1 MKQFDPINSP
11 LDGKNLIE
19 AAAGTGKTY
28 AVTCL
33 FVRLIVEKGL
43 AVKDIL
49 VVTFTVA
56 ATEELKD
63 RIRRKLK
70 DALDSF
76 AKGQCD
82 EPFLRGLLEKYP
94 NEGDR
99 KIAVERLTSAIRDF
113 DEAAIFTIHSF
124 CQRMLYENAFESGT
138 LFDVEM
144 VTNQEDLREE
154 IVEDF
159 WRSNFY
165 DSLPELVEYAMNQG
179 FKPGYFLK
187 LLGNNAMNPDV
198 SIVPEADP
206 PGIAAIADSLTLFE
220 GKLNRL
226 REMWTACEK
235 EISEKLKSQSLKAN
249 VYGSRVPA
257 MTEAMQRFLASGGQH
272 FTLFKDFEKFTQARI
287 SASIKKGAVAPSHDF
302 FALCEDVA
310 VMARAVT
317 DLMER
322 HFLFLKTEMIRT
334 ARREIAARKGLRN
347 IMFYDDL
354 LLKMRSALEGAG
366 GDALATAIRR
376 KYKSAIIDEF
386 QDTDTIQYAIFHAI
400 FGKEGVDLF
409 LIGDPKQTIFDFRGA
424 DVFAYMKAASVIEM
438 QYALRENWRSEPGLV
453 KAINALFS
461 HRHKAFV
468 YDGISFQPA
477 EAASGKEQRYLKV
490 NGKNEAPLHLWI
502 VPGDR
507 LSPTA
512 KGLAKGRAR
521 SLICRAVASEI
532 ARLLELGREGK
543 ALIGIEPIHEGDIAV
558 LVRTNREAVLVQDS
572 LSEIGIPSVLHMK
585 ENIFNSREAVE
596 MERVLKGIAYPDR
609 EGLIRGALTTDMMGA
624 DGKDLDR
631 FIKDENEWRI
641 WIERFW
647 NYHEIWHAHGFIR
660 MFRQLVAG
668 EHVKQR
674 LLCCPD
680 GERRLTNV
688 LHLSELLQRESVGKR
703 LGPIALLRWLIK
715 QKGTQTM
722 RSDEEQIRLESDEKA
737 VKVVT
742 VHKSKGLE
750 YPVVFCPF
758 VWGDSNIKGDVLFF
772 HDEHNDWRLT
782 CDVGSSN
789 RQCSEENARKEL
801 LAENVRLLYVALT
814 RARHRCYLVWGKFN
828 EAGTSAPAYLFHS
841 GRADSCDNVIDE
853 TDERYCK
860 LTDSELASDIGDVV
874 QKSAGTI
881 GAYEMPVEAV
891 RKYWARYDIGERAEC
906 RHFSR
911 TIDRSWKI
919 ASFSYL
925 TSDRPHVADL
935 PDRDISPH
943 MDISDEDAT
952 GPQASGIFAFP
963 KGARAGSF
971 LHDIM
976 EHMDYTQKDMGAART
991 LVSQKLPEYGFED
1004 KWVDAVT
1011 SMLENVVNIPL
1022 DSEDNG
1028 LKLAAVNVR
1037 DRINELEFYFPL
1049 KHISPEA
1056 LRSIY
1061 NIAGSRCKTDGV
1073 LVIPEIMEKLWFSPA
1088 RGYMKGYM
1096 DMVFRYANRFYL
1108 VDWKSNFLGAHV
1120 TDYDA
1125 ATLSRVMAESFY
1137 FLQYHIYTVALNKFL
1152 QLRISDYKYE
1162 THFGGVYYLFLR
1174 GMDPA
1179 WGHHYGIYYDR
1190 PEERLVEDLT
1200 QTLIGNT

>member
-1 MKQFDPINSP
+1 MKTFDPINSP

-33 FVRLIVEKGL
+33 FVRLIIEKRL
-43 AVKDIL
+43 SVREVL

-63 RIRRKLK
+63 RIRKILK

-76 AKGQCD
+76 TQGQSD
-82 EPFLRGLLEKYP
+82 ELFLRGLLERYP
-94 NEGDR
+94 DEAER
-99 KIAVERLTSAIRDF
+99 KIAVERLTAAVRDF
-113 DEAAIFTIHSF
+113 DEAAIFTIHGF
-124 CQRMLYENAFESGT
+124 CQRMLYENAFESGA

-159 WRSNFY
+159 WRRYFY
-165 DSLPELVEYAMNQG
+165 DALPEIVECAINRG
-179 FKPGYFLK
+179 FSPGYFLK
-187 LLGNNAMNPDV
+187 LLDNNAMNPDV
-198 SIVPEADP
+198 RIVPEAEP
-206 PGIAAIADSLTLFE
+206 PDIAAIADLLTLFE
-220 GKLNRL
+220 GELNRL
-226 REMWTACEK
+226 REMWTHSQG
-235 EISEKLKSQSLKAN
+235 EILEMLESPGLKAN
-249 VYGSRVPA
+249 IYGGRVTA
-257 MTEAMQRFLASGGQH
+257 MIEAMQNFLASDGQH
-272 FTLFKDFEKFTQARI
+272 LMLFKDFEKFTQAKI
-287 SASIKKGAVAPSHDF
+287 SESLKKGAEPPRHEF
-302 FALCEDVA
+302 FAVCQNA
-310 VMARAVT
+310 AAMARAVR

-322 HFLFLKTEMIRT
+322 HLLFLKTEMIRT
-334 ARREIAARKGLRN
+334 ARREITARKGLRN

-366 GDALATAIRR
+366 GEALATAIRR
-376 KYKSAIIDEF
+376 KYRSAIIDEF

-400 FGKEGVDLF
+400 FGKEGGDLF

-424 DVFAYMKAASVIEM
+424 DVFAYMKAASFVET
-438 QYALRENWRSEPGLV
+438 QYALSENWRSEPGLV
-453 KAINALFS
+453 KAVNTLFS

-477 EAASGKEQRYLKV
+477 EAASGKEHRYLKV
-490 NGKNEAPLHLWI
+490 KGKQEAPLHLWI
-502 VPGDR
+502 IPAER
-507 LSPTA
+507 HAAAA

-521 SLICRAVASEI
+521 SLIFRAVASEI
-532 ARLLELGREGK
+532 ARLLELGGEGE
-543 ALIGIEPIHEGDIAV
+543 ALIGKEPIHEGDIAV
-558 LVRTNREAVLVQDS
+558 LVRTNREALLIQDS
-572 LSEIGIPSVLHMK
+572 LSEIGISCVLHMK
-585 ENIFNSREAVE
+585 ENIFDSREAME
-596 MERVLKGIAYPDR
+596 MERVLKGIASPDR
-609 EGLIRGALTTDMMGA
+609 GGLLRGALTSDMMGEN
-624 DGKDLDR
+624 GNDLDR
-631 FIKDENEWRI
+631 FTKDENEWRI

-647 NYHEIWHAHGFIR
+647 NYHEIWHTHGFIR
-660 MFRQLVAG
+660 MFRQFMAA
-668 EHVKQR
+668 EHVKER
-674 LLCCPD
+674 LLRYPD

-688 LHLSELLQRESVGKR
+688 LHLSELLQRESLGKR
-703 LGPIALLRWLIK
+703 LGPMALLRWLIK
-715 QKGTQTM
+715 QRSSEAA
-722 RSDEEQIRLESDEKA
+722 RSDEDQIRLESDEKA

-758 VWGDSNIKGDVLFF
+758 AWGDSNVKGDVLSF
-772 HDEHNDWRLT
+772 HDEQNGWRLT
-782 CDVGSSN
+782 CDIGSSD
-789 RQCSEENARKEL
+789 RECSKDSARKEI

-814 RARHRCYLVWGKFN
+814 RARHRCYLVWGKIN
-828 EAGTSAPAYLFHS
+828 EAGTSAPAYLFHRSEGDSS
-841 GRADSCDNVIDE
+841 GNVIDE
-853 TDERYCK
+853 TDERFCN
-860 LTDSELASDIGDVV
+860 LTDSELLNDIAYIS
-874 QKSAGTI
+874 QRSEGTI
-881 GAYEMPVEAV
+881 DAHEMPVEATW
-891 RKYWARYDIGERAEC
+891 RYRARHDEGESAEC
-906 RHFSR
+906 RRFSR

-925 TSDRPHVADL
+925 TSDRPYVADL

-943 MDISDEDAT
+943 VDISGEDAA
-952 GPQASGIFAFP
+952 GSQASGIFAFP

-1011 SMLENVVNIPL
+1011 SMLENVVNMPL
-1022 DSEDNG
+1022 DSEDER
-1028 LKLAAVNVR
+1028 LKLAAVNVC

-1061 NIAGSRCKTDGV
+1061 NIAGSRHKTDGV
-1073 LVIPEIMEKLWFSPA
+1073 RAIPEIMEKLRFSHA

-1108 VDWKSNFLGAHV
+1108 VDWKSNFLGARG
-1120 TDYDA
+1120 TDYNTA
-1125 ATLSRVMAESFY
+1125 ALSRVMAESFY

-1179 WGHHYGIYYDR
+1179 SGQRYGIYYDR
-1190 PEERLVEDLT
+1190 PEEVLIESLTETLVRDA
-1200 QTLIGNT
+1200 

>member
-33 FVRLIVEKGL
+33 FVRLIIEKGL
-43 AVKDIL
+43 AVKEIL

-70 DALDSF
+70 DALDAF

-94 NEGDR
+94 DEGDR
-99 KIAVERLTSAIRDF
+99 KAAVERLTAAIRDF
-113 DEAAIFTIHSF
+113 DEAAISTIHGF
-124 CQRMLYENAFESGT
+124 CQRMLYENAFESGS

-144 VTNQEDLREE
+144 VTNQEDLRGE

-159 WRSNFY
+159 WRIHFY
-165 DSLPELVEYAMNQG
+165 DSLPELAEYAMNRG
-179 FKPGYFLK
+179 FSPGYLLK
-187 LLGNNAMNPDV
+187 LLDNNAMNPDV
-198 SIVPEADP
+198 RIVPEADP
-206 PGIAAIADSLTLFE
+206 PGIAAIADSLKLFG
-220 GKLNRL
+220 GKLDRL
-226 REMWTACEK
+226 REMWTASRE
-235 EISEKLKSQSLKAN
+235 EISEKLGSEGLKAN
-249 VYGSRVPA
+249 VYGKRVPA
-257 MTEAMQRFLASGGQH
+257 MTDAMQRYLASGGQR
-272 FTLFKDFEKFTQARI
+272 FTLFRDFDKFTQSRI
-287 SASIKKGAVAPSHDF
+287 SASIKKGTVPPCHDF
-302 FALCEDVA
+302 FALCDEV
-310 VMARAVT
+310 VVKARRVT

-322 HFLFLKTEMIRT
+322 HLLFLKTQMILT
-334 ARREIAARKGLRN
+334 ARREIALRKSLRN

-376 KYKSAIIDEF
+376 KYRSAIIDEF
-386 QDTDTIQYAIFHAI
+386 QDTDTIQYTIFHAI
-400 FGKEGVDLF
+400 FGKEGGDLF

-424 DVFAYMKAASVIEM
+424 DVFAYMKAASVIDTR
-438 QYALRENWRSEPGLV
+438 YALRENWRSEPGLV
-453 KAINALFS
+453 KAVNTLFS
-461 HRHKAFV
+461 HRRKAFV
-468 YDGISFQPA
+468 HDGISFQPA
-477 EAASGKEQRYLKV
+477 EAASDKVHRYLKV
-490 NGKNEAPLHLWI
+490 EGKKEAPLHLWI
-502 VPGDR
+502 VPGDG
-507 LSPTA
+507 LSPTGR
-512 KGLAKGRAR
+512 GLAKGSARA
-521 SLICRAVASEI
+521 LICRAVAAEI

-543 ALIGIEPIHEGDIAV
+543 AMIGAEPIHEGDIAV
-558 LVRTNREAVLVQDS
+558 LVRTNREAVLVQDV

-585 ENIFNSREAVE
+585 ENIFDSREAVE
-596 MERVLKGIAYPDR
+596 MERLLMGIAYPDR
-609 EGLIRGALTTDMMGA
+609 EGLVRGALTTDMMGA
-624 DGKDLDR
+624 DGKDLDK
-631 FIKDENEWRI
+631 FINDENEWRI
-641 WIERFW
+641 WIELFW
-647 NYHEIWHAHGFIR
+647 SYHEIWHTQGFIR

-668 EHVKQR
+668 EHVKER
-674 LLCCPD
+674 LLRHPD

-688 LHLSELLQRESVGKR
+688 LHLSELLERESVGKR
-703 LGPIALLRWLIK
+703 LGPMALLRWLIK
-715 QKGTQTM
+715 QRSSETM
-722 RSDEEQIRLESDEKA
+722 RSDEDQIRLESDEDA

-758 VWGDSNIKGDVLFF
+758 VWGDSNVKGDILFF
-772 HDEHNDWRLT
+772 HDEHNEGRLT

-789 RQCSEENARKEL
+789 RQCSEESARKEH

-828 EAGTSAPAYLFHS
+828 EAGTSAPAYLFHR
-841 GRADSCDNVIDE
+841 GGADSSDNVVNE
-853 TDERYCK
+853 TDERFCK
-860 LTDSELASDIGDVV
+860 LTESELVCDIGDVV
-874 QKSAGTI
+874 HKSEGTI
-881 GAYEMPVEAV
+881 NAYAMPVEAV
-891 RKYWARYDIGERAEC
+891 CKYRPRRDIGESIEC
-906 RHFSR
+906 RRFSR
-911 TIDRSWKI
+911 SIDRSWKI

-943 MDISDEDAT
+943 MDISDEDAA

-976 EHMDYTQKDMGAART
+976 EHMDYTQKDMGAARI
-991 LVSQKLPEYGFED
+991 LVSQKLSDYGFED
-1004 KWVDAVT
+1004 KWADAVV
-1011 SMLENVVNIPL
+1011 SMLENCINLPL
-1022 DSEDNG
+1022 DREDDG
-1028 LKLAAVNVR
+1028 FKLAAVDVR

-1049 KHISPEA
+1049 KHISPDA

-1061 NIAGSRCKTDGV
+1061 NIAGSKCKAGGARA
-1073 LVIPEIMEKLWFSPA
+1073 IPEIMEKLRFSPA

-1096 DMVFRYANRFYL
+1096 DMVFRHADRFYL
-1108 VDWKSNFLGAHV
+1108 VDWKSNFLGPQVA
-1120 TDYDA
+1120 DYNTA
-1125 ATLSRVMAESFY
+1125 ALSRVMAESFY

-1152 QLRISDYKYE
+1152 QLRMSDYRYE

-1179 WGHHYGIYYDR
+1179 RGYKYGIYYDR
-1190 PEERLVEDLT
+1190 PEEGLIKSLT
-1200 QTLIGNT
+1200 ETMIGGA

>member
-1 MKQFDPINSP
+1 MKEFDPINSP

-33 FVRLIVEKGL
+33 FVRLIIEKGL

-63 RIRRKLK
+63 RIRKKLK

-82 EPFLRGLLEKYP
+82 ESFLRGLLKKYP
-94 NEGDR
+94 DEGDR
-99 KIAVERLTSAIRDF
+99 KIAVERLTAAIRDF
-113 DEAAIFTIHSF
+113 DEAAIFTIHGF
-124 CQRMLYENAFESGT
+124 CQRMLYENAFESGS

-159 WRSNFY
+159 WRSHFY
-165 DSLPELVEYAMNQG
+165 DSLPQLVEYAMNRG
-179 FKPGYFLK
+179 FSPEYFLK
-187 LLGNNAMNPDV
+187 LLENNAMNPDV
-198 SIVPEADP
+198 RIIPEADP
-206 PGIAAIADSLTLFE
+206 SDLAAITDSLAHFE
-220 GKLNRL
+220 GKINKL
-226 REMWTACEK
+226 REMWRASHE

-249 VYGSRVPA
+249 VYGKRVPA
-257 MTEAMQRFLASGGQH
+257 MTEAMQIFLVSNRER

-287 SASIKKGAVAPSHDF
+287 SASIKKGAAPPSHEF
-302 FALCEDVA
+302 FALCEDVV

-322 HFLFLKTEMIRT
+322 HLLFLKTEMILT

-400 FGKEGVDLF
+400 FGKEGGGLF

-424 DVFAYMKAASVIEM
+424 DVFAYMKAASIVEAK
-438 QYALRENWRSEPGLV
+438 YALIENWRSEPGLV
-453 KAINALFS
+453 KAINTLFS
-461 HRHKAFV
+461 HRQKSFV

-477 EAASGKEQRYLKV
+477 EAASGKERIYLKV
-490 NGKNEAPLHLWI
+490 KGKNEAPLHLWI

-507 LSPTA
+507 LSPTG

-521 SLICRAVASEI
+521 SLICRALTSEI

-543 ALIGIEPIHEGDIAV
+543 VLIGMEPIHEGDIAV
-558 LVRTNREAVLVQDS
+558 LVRTNREAVLVQES
-572 LSEIGIPSVLHMK
+572 LSEIGIPSVLHVK
-585 ENIFNSREAVE
+585 ENIYDSREAVE

-609 EGLIRGALTTDMMGA
+609 EGLVRGALTTDMMGA

-631 FIKDENEWRI
+631 FIKEENEWRI
-641 WIERFW
+641 WLERFW
-647 NYHEIWHAHGFIR
+647 NYHEIWHAQGFIR
-660 MFRQLVAG
+660 MFRQLVAA

-674 LLCCPD
+674 LLRYPD

-703 LGPIALLRWLIK
+703 LGPMPLLRWLIK
-715 QKGTQTM
+715 QRGSQIV
-722 RSDEEQIRLESDEKA
+722 RSDEDQIRLESDEKA

-758 VWGDSNIKGDVLFF
+758 VWGDSNVKGDILFF
-772 HDEHNDWRLT
+772 HDEQNDWRLT

-789 RQCSEENARKEL
+789 RQCGEENARKEL

-828 EAGTSAPAYLFHS
+828 EAGTSAPAYLFHR
-841 GRADSCDNVIDE
+841 GGADSCDNVIDE
-853 TDERYCK
+853 TNERYCK
-860 LTDSELASDIGDVV
+860 LTDSDLLSDIGDVV
-874 QKSAGTI
+874 QKSEGTI
-881 GAYEMPVEAV
+881 DAYEMPTGAV
-891 RKYWARYDIGERAEC
+891 RKYGARYDIEESAEC

-943 MDISDEDAT
+943 MDISDEDAA
-952 GPQASGIFAFP
+952 GSQASGIFAFP

-976 EHMDYTQKDMGAART
+976 EHTDYTQKDMAAARA
-991 LVSQKLPEYGFED
+991 LVSQKLPEYGFAE

-1011 SMLENVVNIPL
+1011 SMLENVVNMPL
-1022 DSEDNG
+1022 DSEDDR
-1028 LKLAAVNVR
+1028 LKLAAVSIR
-1037 DRINELEFYFPL
+1037 ERINELEFYFPL

-1061 NIAGSRCKTDGV
+1061 NIAGSEFKTDGV
-1073 LVIPEIMEKLWFSPA
+1073 RTIPEIMEKLRFSPA

-1108 VDWKSNFLGAHV
+1108 VDWKSNFLGAQV
-1120 TDYDA
+1120 RDYNTA
-1125 ATLSRVMAESFY
+1125 ALSRVMAESFY
-1137 FLQYHIYTVALNKFL
+1137 FLQYHIYTVALHKFL
-1152 QLRISDYKYE
+1152 QLRMSDYKYE

-1179 WGHHYGIYYDR
+1179 CGHSYGVYYDR
-1190 PEERLVEDLT
+1190 PEEG
-1200 QTLIGNT
+1200 LIESLSKILIYEG